1 MNPQD
6 PLAQLRDIH
15 LPEPVS
21 WWPPA
26 PGWWLLAVLVLIA
39 LAAISLFFY
48 KRYQH
53 NSFRR
58 QALQLLENHFLDW
71 QHNQN
76 TSLYLQQVNSVL
88 KRTALLCF
96 PEADVAAL
104 SGTEWTLFLDR
115 HSPAPASSFSDG
127 PLTQGPYAPPS
138 SDQDIEGLQRLAEL
152 WLRRHREPDN
162 A

>member
-39 LAAISLFFY
+39 LVAISVFFY

-71 QHNQN
+71 QHNQD
-76 TSLYLQQVNSVL
+76 TSLYLQQV
-88 KRTALLCF
+88 C
-96 PEADVAAL
+96 
-104 SGTEWTLFLDR
+104 LFR
-115 HSPAPASSFSDG
+115 FRA
-127 PLTQGPYAPPS
+127 T
-138 SDQDIEGLQRLAEL
+138 
-152 WLRRHREPDN
+152 RETNRIRNKQMRDL
-162 A
+162 